1 MKQVVLIN
9 HSWISPTKR
18 VETGVL
24 FNLQKMGEGT
34 FFCKKGEVGKIV
46 EEWSLLRQNN
56 LCLPANLFVYISK
69 KHYIPRY
76 IYIHIK
82 VTSFI
87 IYQNFLDK
95 AFSKIQIYICMYVYI
110 YAYVCI
116 YIHIYIYICIYIY
129 MYIYIIYL
137 PVSLLVT
144 DHIFGKKRYL

>member
-76 IYIHIK
+76 IYIK

-95 AFSKIQIYICMYVYI
+95 VFSKIQIYICMYI
-110 YAYVCI
+110 SMHMYV
-116 YIHIYIYICIYIY
+116 YIHIYIYIYIC
-129 MYIYIIYL
+129 MYIIYL